1 KLMNSV
7 RRRPLGTGGQHFLDY
22 LKRKRSESLN
32 FYYAIQGDHNPSC
45 STANVFWA
53 DAACRNNYTYF
64 GDTVIFDIS
73 YCSNGHEVPFATFTG
88 INHHGQPILFGC
100 ALLPDESEAAYIWL
114 FQTWLHAM
122 SEPGPVSITV
132 EPNRFVQMAVS
143 NVLPNTRLRYC
154 KWSMFRETQTHLG
167 HVYQSH
173 PTFEVEF
180 RKCVNES
187 ETIEEFESRWEI
199 LRGQYYLMDDGW
211 MHSVY
216 NARRQWVPVYVRDT
230 FFGELFDEGSE
241 GTDLYFN
248 GFITA
253 DTTLEGLIKQYE
265 IAVASWHQK
274 ELQADEDTSNTMPML
289 KTPSPMEKQAANVY
303 TKKIFSKFQEELVE
317 TLANPVTEL
326 EQSGGFTTFRVAKFG
341 EDHKAHVVSFSSME
355 TRASCSCQ
363 MFEFSGIICRHILA
377 VFRAKNVLT
386 LPSEYILKRWTR
398 NAKSGA
404 LVDEH
409 VGMEPTNMQDSVT
422 IRYTN
427 LRQEA
432 IKFVEEGAKSIYVY
446 NVAMNALQE
455 AAEKVAVV
463 KNEGNA
469 VTQAGSLVNGDKEV
483 ASGRSP
489 EEKVRKIHE
498 ITAELEN
505 TNKRCE
511 VYRAN
516 LLAVLKDMEDQKL
529 KLSVKAQ
536 NARLSLR
543 E

>member
-1 KLMNSV
+1 
-7 RRRPLGTGGQHFLDY
+7 
-22 LKRKRSESLN
+22 
-32 FYYAIQGDHNPSC
+32 
-45 STANVFWA
+45 
-53 DAACRNNYTYF
+53 
-64 GDTVIFDIS
+64 
-73 YCSNGHEVPFATFTG
+73 
-88 INHHGQPILFGC
+88 
-100 ALLPDESEAAYIWL
+100 
-114 FQTWLHAM
+114 
-122 SEPGPVSITV
+122 
-132 EPNRFVQMAVS
+132 
-143 NVLPNTRLRYC
+143 
-154 KWSMFRETQTHLG
+154 MFRETQTHLG

-199 LRGQYYLMDDGW
+199 LLGQYYLMDDGW
-211 MHSVY
+211 MQSVY

-303 TKKIFSKFQEELVE
+303 TRKIFSKFQEELVE
-317 TLANPVTEL
+317 TLANP
-326 EQSGGFTTFRVAKFG
+326 
-341 EDHKAHVVSFSSME
+341 
-355 TRASCSCQ
+355 
-363 MFEFSGIICRHILA
+363 
-377 VFRAKNVLT
+377 
-386 LPSEYILKRWTR
+386 
-398 NAKSGA
+398 
-404 LVDEH
+404 
-409 VGMEPTNMQDSVT
+409 
-422 IRYTN
+422 
-427 LRQEA
+427 EA
-432 IKFVEEGAKSIYVY
+432 MKFVEEGAKSIHVY

-469 VTQAGSLVNGDKEV
+469 VTQAGSLANGDKEV
-483 ASGRSP
+483 ASGRSL

-498 ITAELEN
+498 LTAELEN